1 MIAKHHV
8 DGVRTT
14 NNSPPRQY
22 VDDLLLH
29 TRQLVEQRAEQSV
42 RLVSEH
48 EREIRPSALV
58 LAPLHMVLRQDK
70 RIIVLPHAALCLFD
84 SNNLIVHLQ
93 LNGLS
98 TRHVRSTRTDIV
110 SHLTFD
116 SRRVLTF
123 FLEALPIRSVPVGV
137 VLQVQRC
144 GYGLKYKRRRTVHPN
159 PLQCGSHPRPSPL
172 SHKRL

>member
-48 EREIRPSALV
+48 EREIRLSVLV
-58 LAPLHMVLRQDK
+58 LAPLQMVLRQEK
-70 RIIVLPHAALCLFD
+70 RVTILPHAALCLFD
-84 SNNLIVHLQ
+84 DNNLIIHLQ

-98 TRHVRSTRTDIV
+98 TRHVGSTRTHFV
-110 SHLTFD
+110 THLAFD
-116 SRRVLTF
+116 SRRLLTLLF
-123 FLEALPIRSVPVGV
+123 EAFRVRSVPVGV
-137 VLQVQRC
+137 VLQVQWC
-144 GYGLKYKRRRTVHPN
+144 GYRSKQKRRRTVHPN
-159 PLQCGSHPRPSPL
+159 PLQ
-172 SHKRL
+172 